1 MPWSWARVST
11 GTSPKLR
18 ICMDGDTSAAKAER
32 CIKMI
37 VEAREGEVVD
47 VKFEPNGRWARV
59 NFYWKDPRV
68 KHGIVLD
75 LQAEQVLDVISAE
88 EMDALNGGD
97 GSVT

>member
-1 MPWSWARVST
+1 MSRQGQARSC
-11 GTSPKLR
+11 GTAWTATRRPR
-18 ICMDGDTSAAKAER
+18 KAEQ
-32 CIKMI
+32 CIRKI
-37 VEAREGEVVD
+37 VEDRGGEVAD

-59 NFYWKDPRV
+59 NFYWEDPRV

-75 LQAEQVLDVISAE
+75 LQAQQVLDVISAE

>member
-18 ICMDGDTSAAKAER
+18 DCMDGNTSARKAEE
-32 CIKMI
+32 CIRKI
-37 VEAREGEVVD
+37 VEDRGGEVAD

-59 NFYWKDPRV
+59 NFYWEDPPV

-75 LQAEQVLDVISAE
+75 LQAQQVLDVISAE